1 MGARFEYLM
10 VGGPLRMI
18 ITSGARA
25 RATLLGVATVLAFT
39 PAHAESSVASW
50 PTQVTASYKLSF
62 TGFGE
67 VGKIQFQSQV
77 DGSTYTSTGT
87 AEVKVP
93 LIYTWSSNVIG
104 AGKLVAGTPKPITYS
119 FSSKGK
125 PIIGAT
131 KNNSINVGFKDNAV
145 SQVTITPPNI
155 PGGPKYVPILPE
167 HMKDALDPITA
178 VMMFTRVNGASPCA
192 RRIPIFDGK
201 QRFDLLMTSAG
212 QQKIAETRP
221 SGQPGIGY
229 LCKVR
234 YLPISGH
241 KNNEESKNA
250 ADKTDIEVALRPVP
264 SANLLV
270 PYRVTVATKWG
281 TGTMLLQ
288 RMDIVAPGQKQIAL
302 VH

>member
-1 MGARFEYLM
+1 M
-10 VGGPLRMI
+10 
-18 ITSGARA
+18 ITSFRSIAGACI
-25 RATLLGVATVLAFT
+25 LGAAGLVASTQAK
-39 PAHAESSVASW
+39 AESSQSW
-50 PTQVTASYKLSF
+50 PTQVSAVYKLSF

-67 VGKIQFQSQV
+67 VGKIQFQSKV
-77 DGSTYTSTGT
+77 DGSSYTSTGT

-93 LIYTWSSNVIG
+93 LIYTWLSNVTG
-104 AGKLVAGTPKPITYS
+104 AGKLVADAPKPLTYS

-125 PIIGAT
+125 PIIGAA
-131 KNNSINVGFKDNAV
+131 KNHSVVIGFKDNAV
-145 SQVTITPPNI
+145 AQVNMTPPHI

-178 VMMFTRVNGASPCA
+178 VMAFTRTNGASPCA

-212 QQKIAETRP
+212 QQKVAETHP

-229 LCKVR
+229 ICKVR

-250 ADKTDIEVALRPVP
+250 SEKTDIEVALRPVP
-264 SANLLV
+264 SANMLV
-270 PYRVTVATKWG
+270 PYRVTVVTKWG

-288 RMDIVAPGQKQIAL
+288 RMDIVAPDQKQIAL

>member
-1 MGARFEYLM
+1 MFDFWGRS
-10 VGGPLRMI
+10 RMI
-18 ITSGARA
+18 ASFRVVAGVCILGAAGPGASTSAK
-25 RATLLGVATVLAFT
+25 
-39 PAHAESSVASW
+39 AESSQSW
-50 PTQVTASYKLSF
+50 PTQVTAVYTLNFS
-62 TGFGE
+62 GFGE
-67 VGKIQFQSQV
+67 VGKLQFQSQI
-77 DGSTYTSTGT
+77 DGSAYTSTGT

-93 LIYTWSSNVIG
+93 LIYTWLSNVTG
-104 AGKLVAGTPKPITYS
+104 AGKLVADLPKPLTYS

-125 PIIGAT
+125 PIIGSA
-131 KNNSINVGFKDNAV
+131 KNNSIVVGFKDNAV
-145 SQVTITPPNI
+145 AQVNITPPNT
-155 PGGPKYVPILPE
+155 PEGPKYVPILPE

-212 QQKIAETRP
+212 QQKVAETRP

-234 YLPISGH
+234 YLPVSGH

-250 ADKTDIEVALRPVP
+250 SEKTDIEVALRPVP
-264 SANLLV
+264 SAKLLV

-288 RMDIVAPGQKQIAL
+288 RMDIIAPGQKQIAL